1 MDGTFR
7 VSNLVLIML
16 SITDAVAR
24 RECRDVI
31 RAPAC
36 LCWWPS
42 GEVLKRCST
51 WRRTRPKR
59 HTARHLAATQR
70 CLPGPH
76 THTSRDTVLR
86 SQTAGY
92 SLHYSIDVKM
102 FFLHFFDQELIWYRY
117 SSCSSSFLFFF
128 DGSNDMFPND
138 VTFTFELATC
148 CSQVRRPNHY
158 TTSP

>member
-102 FFLHFFDQELIWYRY
+102 FFFTFFWSGTDLI
-117 SSCSSSFLFFF
+117 SLLIVFFF
-128 DGSNDMFPND
+128 FLVLLWWLKWHVSERRNFY
-138 VTFTFELATC
+138 VRTC
-148 CSQVRRPNHY
+148 NMLLTGP
-158 TTSP
+158 TP